1 VCAIEGV
8 GGFGWVVVAAA
19 VVGWGLERRALHANR
34 CDGIQRA
41 TSPHNFHTHTITH
54 QPLLTSLHLP
64 PIATA
69 LAHNCTTRAL
79 LHSRRAHSECI
90 SFTMMSGNISF
101 QSCGEAH
108 ECYNSSS
115 CPSALSF
122 GCYGGA
128 LTFRHPNLSLP
139 PPCHSLPRSPATH
152 CHPWQQYPLPRSHH
166 SYIKATMQ

>member
-8 GGFGWVVVAAA
+8 GGFGWVVVTAA
-19 VVGWGLERRALHANR
+19 VVGWGLERRVLHANR

-41 TSPHNFHTHTITH
+41 TLPHNVHTHTITH
-54 QPLLTSLHLP
+54 QSPLTSLHLP

-128 LTFRHPNLSLP
+128 LTFRHPHLSLP
-139 PPCHSLPRSPATH
+139 PPPVIRCHGLLSHTTTRDR
-152 CHPWQQYPLPRSHH
+152 YPSSRSHH
-166 SYIKATMQ
+166 PCIKATMQ